1 MKIELSDYPLITSIL
16 EENQKDRL
24 YQGFVSI
31 LEKINET
38 IENQEILNPDFNDV
52 KYYIN
57 RIVSETFNKAISSK
71 YTHAGK
77 YESLPE
83 ELQYMSIPYELRNVN
98 AYYKKLDKM
107 KEYKDEQFVQDS
119 LKLCKE
125 FIDLIEGYNFM
136 KSKVVKVTDKRK
148 KEKLLEQEQEDLW
161 HKNLVSHKDVKTVLA
176 LLDNEAKNI
185 HDKLMQSHLEEVL
198 QVIDTFKKKSLEG
211 NTNYREYTK
220 KDIFA
225 LITLQQLTER
235 KGTYYKPE
243 YVLVSNYAQKAEEM
257 SDKYAQDIV
266 NRFTYKNTHKLGFIL
281 TEKNNLKEVSLSNVR
296 LGKGHIEC
304 DVNCVFEDNSRF
316 IANTSV
322 VLAYS
327 KYGKPFY
334 RYPTIFREVFLPN
347 GESLTNSSE
356 ERMEEIFTKENTKAK
371 LKM

>member
-1 MKIELSDYPLITSIL
+1 MKIELTDYPLITSIL
-16 EENQKDRL
+16 EDNPKNKL

-31 LEKINET
+31 LEKINDT
-38 IENQEILNPDFNDV
+38 IENKEILNPDFNDV
-52 KYYIN
+52 KYYIG
-57 RIVSETFNKAISSK
+57 RIVNETFNKAISSK

-83 ELQYMSIPYELRNVN
+83 ELQYMSVPYELRNVN

-107 KEYKDEQFVQDS
+107 KDYKEEPFVKDS
-119 LKLCKE
+119 LQLCKE
-125 FIDLIEGYNFM
+125 FLDLIEGYNFM
-136 KSKVVKVTDKRK
+136 KLHVVKVTDKRK
-148 KEKLLEQEQEDLW
+148 KEKQLEQEQEDLW
-161 HKNLVSHKDVKTVLA
+161 HKNLVSHKDVKRVLE

-185 HDKLMQSHLEEVL
+185 HAKLMQNHLEDVL
-198 QVIDTFKKKSLEG
+198 YVIDKFKKNSLEG
-211 NTNYREYTK
+211 NTNYREYAK

-243 YVLVSNYAQKAEEM
+243 YVLVTDYAKKAEEM
-257 SDKYAQDIV
+257 SDRYAQDIV

-281 TEKNNLKEVSLSNVR
+281 TEKNNLKEVSLTNVK

-304 DVNCVFEDNSRF
+304 DVNCEFEDNAKF

-322 VLAYS
+322 VLSYS

-334 RYPTIFREVFLPN
+334 RYPTTFRDVVLPN
-347 GESLTNSSE
+347 GENLINSSE
-356 ERMEEIFTKENTKAK
+356 ERMEEIFTKENTKQK
-371 LKM
+371 LKI